1 MILPAY
7 GLYSSMYGFILEL
20 QAFFQIGSN
29 EFSKTPWEYVPGQM
43 AILKS
48 EFAINVSIPL
58 KGKITLTLAKYEINI
73 ASQ

>member
-7 GLYSSMYGFILEL
+7 GLYSSMYGFILEVH
-20 QAFFQIGSN
+20 ADFQIGSL

-43 AILKS
+43 AILKL
-48 EFAINVSIPL
+48 EFAINVSTPW
-58 KGKITLTLAKYEINI
+58 KGKIIFTLAKYEINI